1 MRSET
6 TSGMSVSNTA
16 AAAMASLASRI
27 AALENELETV
37 DKEMTDNIDLDDYM
51 DSNSQKEKMHLDEH
65 LDYYSD
71 LSSPLN
77 GSLDN
82 FSSTTSISRH
92 SDLTK
97 SDQNFT
103 QPSVINGHLS
113 NSISSNYNSRSPSF
127 DISQSKHSTILD
139 EALKVQLE
147 KKHSEELE
155 KVRQELEDTK
165 NKHWSELQK
174 SKNELAEQF
183 KENERIRQELSLKHE
198 NEKDLL
204 KKSLEV
210 EKEKII
216 AEISTISQQKKQ
228 IEDNLNKMKETFEN
242 EKRLIL
248 QQHEKEKESLI
259 SEHSVK
265 YNNLSKSREDTESK
279 INQLR
284 NQYEAEKRDLENKL
298 NHLHQSEKDKLLAEI
313 KKNDEIQSKLN
324 NLQIVHDRALKELNE
339 LTISK
344 ENTKKTISDLERQLN
359 DKSKLEMTSQELR
372 QQLDK
377 SNNEL
382 SNISIKLSNLLN
394 EKKNLESE
402 LENIRSQ
409 LSNSNDKIKK
419 LELQLE
425 LVTKEK
431 DENNSKYVNELKS
444 LRIEFENSLKNESE
458 RRQINHNEAITELR
472 NNLES
477 THKNALESLQKQMA
491 IQREEQIAAI
501 QAEHNQK
508 LESLKKVHEEK
519 ITKLINKNESL
530 ASENALC
537 IKAIEDATRR
547 YDEVNN
553 KHIQFT
559 NENLEMST
567 NLIELRKK
575 IEELEN
581 KNFDLEKVKN
591 TLSAEVSNI
600 SQEKEKIIAEL
611 NTVKEEKQQLHEEGL
626 TLKGELEEV
635 SCERDKYASVVN
647 VVKVMK
653 DEWEMQYQKLK
664 LEKEQVESELDQ
676 LKKSLNEEKEM
687 IKNRESEV
695 QNELTRLKRET
706 KEVSAKLKTI
716 ENEKSVL
723 AKISE
728 EKQGNLHQ
736 KDSELKDLRQKL
748 EIFNQKLLEL
758 NKEKALTDNKVAM
771 LVDEKKR
778 IEAELHRSKDE
789 NARLL
794 DQLFNVGSSKG
805 GDNGTSYEALAMKLD
820 EIEIESNMKDSQI
833 CQLEITKQKL
843 QTRIESL
850 EASTARLTARLQAAN
865 SDSAQIR
872 KDFDNLARGLENR
885 LTNSHLEIEEL
896 HAQITKLNEQLIE
909 KTHSGGIHQQNINE
923 EANQL
928 AIAEQTIKSLKEQI
942 EKYKISQDDLE
953 KKLFLVNKKLSEA
966 DDEQHANIRT
976 FEQLIAQAEKTI
988 MNLKSKMEKMQKE
1001 HTQDKDQLI
1010 RNHQNTIGMF
1020 NKQKEEE
1027 IAQITK
1033 TMQLRMEALEKR
1045 QRDMASTGSSDKDG
1059 SNNLQKVIILE
1070 QEKDQLENSLKS
1082 LRAECA
1088 RLNETLK
1095 QVQNGYLDAVND
1107 KDQLTTAKREADKKI
1122 KAMEVEIQTIKIES
1136 NRKEAQLQ
1144 EVLAKNMEL
1153 IVQMT
1158 SN

>member
-1 MRSET
+1 
-6 TSGMSVSNTA
+6 MSVSNTA
-16 AAAMASLASRI
+16 SAAMASLVSRM

-37 DKEMTDNIDLDDYM
+37 DKEMADNIDLDDYM
-51 DSNSQKEKMHLDEH
+51 ESNSQKEKMHLDEH

-97 SDQNFT
+97 SDQ
-103 QPSVINGHLS
+103 QPSIINGHLS
-113 NSISSNYNSRSPSF
+113 NSISSNYTSRSPSF

-139 EALKVQLE
+139 EALKIQLE

-155 KVRQELEDTK
+155 KIRQELEDTK

-174 SKNELAEQF
+174 SKNDLAEQY
-183 KENERIRQELSLKHE
+183 KENDRIRQELSLKHE

-216 AEISTISQQKKQ
+216 AEKDLLKKSHDIEKEKIIAEISTLSQQKKQ
-228 IEDNLNKMKETFEN
+228 IENNLNTMKESFEN

-248 QQHEKEKESLI
+248 QQHEKEKESLM

-265 YNNLSKSREDTESK
+265 FNNLSKSREDTESK
-279 INQLR
+279 INQLK
-284 NQYEAEKRDLENKL
+284 NQYEAEKKDLENKL
-298 NHLHQSEKDKLLAEI
+298 LLLHQSEKDKLLAEI
-313 KKNDEIQSKLN
+313 KKNEETQSKLN

-339 LTISK
+339 LTINK
-344 ENTKKTISDLERQLN
+344 ETTKKTISDLERQLN
-359 DKSKLEMTSQELR
+359 DKSKLEVTSQELR

-382 SNISIKLSNLLN
+382 SNINLKLSNQLN

-402 LENIRSQ
+402 LENLRSQ
-409 LSNSNDKIKK
+409 LNDSNNKIKK

-431 DENNSKYVNELKS
+431 EENNSKYSNELKS
-444 LRIEFENSLKNESE
+444 LRIEFENSLKNETE

-477 THKNALESLQKQMA
+477 THKTALESLQKQMA

-501 QAEHNQK
+501 QIEHNQK

-530 ASENALC
+530 ASENLLC

-547 YDEVNN
+547 YDELNN

-559 NENLEMST
+559 EENLEMST
-567 NLIELRKK
+567 DLIDLRKK
-575 IEELEN
+575 IEELEQ
-581 KNFDLEKVKN
+581 KNLDLEKVKN
-591 TLSAEVSNI
+591 TLSTEVSNI
-600 SQEKEKIIAEL
+600 SQEKEKIITEL
-611 NTVKEEKQQLHEEGL
+611 NIVKEEKQQLHEEGL
-626 TLKGELEEV
+626 TLKGELEEI

-676 LKKSLNEEKEM
+676 LKKSLNEEKAM

-716 ENEKSVL
+716 ESEKSVL

-728 EKQGNLHQ
+728 EKQDNLHQ
-736 KDSELKDLRQKL
+736 KNSELKDLRQKL

-758 NKEKALTDNKVAM
+758 NKEKALTDNKVTI
-771 LVDEKKR
+771 LEDEKKR
-778 IEAELHRSKDE
+778 IEAELSKSKDE

-805 GDNGTSYEALAMKLD
+805 GDD
-820 EIEIESNMKDSQI
+820 
-833 CQLEITKQKL
+833 EITKQKL

-896 HAQITKLNEQLIE
+896 HTQITKLKEQLIE
-909 KTHSGGIHQQNINE
+909 KTHPGGMHQQNINE

-942 EKYKISQDDLE
+942 EKYKSSQDDLE

-988 MNLKSKMEKMQKE
+988 MNLRSKMEKMQKE
-1001 HTQDKDQLI
+1001 HAQDKDQLI

-1027 IAQITK
+1027 IAQITR

-1045 QRDMASTGSSDKDG
+1045 QRDMAATGSNDKDG
-1059 SNNLQKVIILE
+1059 FNSQKVIILE
-1070 QEKDQLENSLKS
+1070 QEKDQLENSLRS
-1082 LRAECA
+1082 LQAECA

-1095 QVQNGYLDAVND
+1095 QVQNGYLEAVND
-1107 KDQLTTAKREADKKI
+1107 KDQLITAKRETEKKI
-1122 KAMEVEIQTIKIES
+1122 KAMEIKTES

-1144 EVLAKNMEL
+1144 DVLAKNMEL
-1153 IVQMT
+1153 IVKMT